1 MKKSKK
7 NFIALIPARKGSK
20 SIKNKNLFKILGK
33 PLIHYTL
40 KAAKKS
46 KIINKIFVSSD
57 CKKILNYSLNQSVN
71 TIKRPKMYSKDN
83 STANEVVKNF
93 FDEYPKIKK
102 DDVIIYLQPT
112 SPFRNHI
119 DIDKSINL
127 FLKNNMKPLVSV
139 KKTDICIY
147 KTLYIKNKLLK
158 SFFGDNKMTYS
169 RQNVPTSYE
178 VNGAIYIFKVS
189 DFLRN
194 SRFPIEKSFPFIMS
208 GLKNLDI
215 DEPKDLKILR
225 ENSKIL

>member
-7 NFIALIPARKGSK
+7 KFIALIPARKGSK

-46 KIINKIFVSSD
+46 KIINEIFVSSD
-57 CKKILNYSLNQSVN
+57 CKKILNYSFNQSVN

-93 FDEYPKIKK
+93 FDEYSKINK

-112 SPFRNHI
+112 SPFRNYI

-139 KKTDICIY
+139 KKTEICIY

-158 SFFGDNKMTYS
+158 SFFGEDKMTYS

-225 ENSKIL
+225 ENSKFL